1 MNDKPRHILEKFRED
16 SHTIAHLIEED
27 GEFHA
32 LCEDYE
38 VCVEALRYWAKS
50 KEPEAETR
58 VNEYRTLIKELEEEI
73 TQALAAL
80 EPRRLD

>member
-27 GEFHA
+27 GEFLA
-32 LCEDYE
+32 MCEDYGA
-38 VCVEALRYWAKS
+38 CVNALRYWEQS

-80 EPRRLD
+80 EPHLLD